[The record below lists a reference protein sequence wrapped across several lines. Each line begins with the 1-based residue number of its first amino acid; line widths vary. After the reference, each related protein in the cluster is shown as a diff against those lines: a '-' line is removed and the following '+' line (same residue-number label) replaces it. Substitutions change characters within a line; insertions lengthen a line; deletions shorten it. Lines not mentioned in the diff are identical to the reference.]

1 MPAVL
6 AHLKH
11 IALDLLAPLVSVGL
25 FDILFVL
32 AVATHFKDL
41 ALRVFGLLLIVVFDL
56 GLFGVAVNA
65 AVHLGAVWT
74 RIMPLVEHM
83 LAFTQVFITIGAGF

>member
-11 IALDLLAPLVSVGL
+11 IALDLLTPLVSVGL

-32 AVATHFKDL
+32 AVAAHFKDF
-41 ALRVFGLLLIVVFDL
+41 ALCVFGLFLVIVFDFR
-56 GLFGVAVNA
+56 LFGVAMDA
-65 AVHLGAVWT
+65 AVHPVWT

-83 LAFTQVFITIGAGF
+83 LALAQVFMTIRAGF